1 MATVADVLKKIERI
15 KKDLEYVR
23 SFQDKWREQR
33 ERFPKI
39 YEGIVEQERAFVR
52 KIEDLRQLRVDTIE
66 AMANEPETTPAPS
79 PAIVPA
85 QDGPPPADP
94 ASSDDK
100 RAAAI
105 SDISEK
111 LRKRAKSEKSDGAI
125 LVEPALAAEPSA
137 NGK

>member
-33 ERFPKI
+33 DRFPKI

-66 AMANEPETTPAPS
+66 ALAAEADAAQAPA

-85 QDGPPPADP
+85 QDGPPPSDP
-94 ASSDDK
+94 TSSDDK

-125 LVEPALAAEPSA
+125 VVEPALAVEPGA